1 MSIAY
6 GSITTETLAG
16 QIAKL
21 IRTSILEG
29 KLAVDERLPTEEE
42 LALRFGVSRP
52 TIREALKRLAAQN
65 LVRSR
70 RGPLGG
76 TFVNCPSIEDA
87 KEGLAAL
94 TTMLV
99 SVGAFGM
106 PEIIQARHQ
115 LELICVRLAAEHRTH
130 QHLDAM
136 RREIETQRDAT
147 LTDVEFCASDVRFH
161 RAIVEAAGNPLFGFL
176 MTAVVEALQ
185 PVSNLVVFRFRERE
199 EIIRHHQNI
208 YAALERRVADEA
220 GVALIEQM
228 TYLRER
234 FARAQEWRETKDREA
249 QGFGT

>member
-1 MSIAY
+1 MTIAY

-21 IRTSILEG
+21 IRSSILEG

-76 TFVNCPSIEDA
+76 TFVNCPSIEEA

-106 PEIIQARHQ
+106 AEIMEARHQ
-115 LELICVRLAAEHRTH
+115 LELICVRLAAEHRT
-130 QHLDAM
+130 QHHIDTM
-136 RREIETQRDAT
+136 QREIEIQRSDK
-147 LTDVEFCASDVRFH
+147 LTDVEFCATDVRFH
-161 RAIVEAAGNPLFGFL
+161 RAIVDAAGNPLFGFL
-176 MTAVVEALQ
+176 MTALVEALQ
-185 PVSNLVVFRFRERE
+185 PVSNLVVFRFRERQ
-199 EIIRHHQNI
+199 EIVRHHQNI
-208 YAALERRVADEA
+208 YAALERGDADAA
-220 GVALIEQM
+220 GAALVEQV

-234 FARAQEWRETKDREA
+234 FARAQEWREAKDREA
-249 QGFGT
+249 RSLGT